1 MTPAFGHRIKR
12 RNHMEQELLYRT
24 WLSLL
29 FGAASLRANRLV
41 EHFGS
46 AYGVFCAGDD
56 ELLAVAGYTRKS
68 TVFDRLTARDLSGAK
83 TVLDKCRR
91 LGMRAICPGM
101 AEFPRN
107 LANLPDAPMV
117 LYVMGSFP
125 DFLSTC
131 SVGIVGSRKMSV
143 SGMKNAATLAYGLA
157 AAGVNVVSGG
167 ARGIDSAAM
176 SAAIEAGGT
185 VIGIIG
191 SGLDVVYPKENRFL
205 FSEAAKHGAMVSEY
219 PPGTRPDGK
228 NFPKRNRLISALS
241 QATCVVECAARS
253 GALITAKDALLQG
266 RALYAMPGRIGDEG
280 SEGPNSLI
288 KDGALPITGADD
300 IVADYEFH
308 YPHSIDRGA
317 LSAKLARLDA
327 DELCVTLMQK
337 YSAVPHFDNNG
348 KVISDGYGRPLPM
361 PRTQEREVSAVEAAM
376 SRAAET
382 NAGGKPPARVKAEE
396 PKAVSAAPVK
406 EPVRIDLELLEERDM
421 TVYNAMTPN
430 TPLLAEEIPVD
441 LPISAV
447 MASLTMLELSGAV
460 ECSAG
465 GYFTRLGSEAL
476 LCGS

>member
-1 MTPAFGHRIKR
+1 
-12 RNHMEQELLYRT
+12 MEQELLYRT

-46 AYGVFCAGDD
+46 AYGVFCASDD
-56 ELLAVAGYTRKS
+56 EILAVAGYSRRS
-68 TVFDRLTARDLSGAK
+68 AVFDRLVLRDLSGAK
-83 TVLDKCRR
+83 TVLEKCRR
-91 LGMRAICPGM
+91 LGIKVMCPGM
-101 AEFPRN
+101 EEFPRN
-107 LANLPDAPMV
+107 LANLLDAPMV
-117 LYVMGSFP
+117 LYVMGTFP
-125 DFLSTC
+125 DFLTTC

-205 FSEAAKHGAMVSEY
+205 FSETVKHGAMVSEY
-219 PPGTRPDGK
+219 PPGAKPDGR

-241 QATCVVECAARS
+241 QATCVVECAAHS
-253 GALITAKDALLQG
+253 GALITAKNALLQG

-288 KDGALPITGADD
+288 KDGALPVTGADD

-317 LSAKLARLDA
+317 LAAKLARLDA
-327 DELCVTLMQK
+327 EELCITLMKK

-361 PRTQEREVSAVEAAM
+361 PEFREREVGAVEAAM
-376 SRAAET
+376 SKAAEIG
-382 NAGGKPPARVKAEE
+382 AGEKKRTPKSAKAEE
-396 PKAVSAAPVK
+396 HKESVVPAK

-441 LPISAV
+441 LPISSV

>member
-1 MTPAFGHRIKR
+1 
-12 RNHMEQELLYRT
+12 MEQEILYRT

-29 FGAASLRANRLV
+29 FGAASPRANRLV

-46 AYGVFCAGDD
+46 AYGVFCAADD
-56 ELLAVAGYTRKS
+56 EILAAAGYTRRS
-68 TVFDRLTARDLSGAK
+68 TVFDRLTTRDLSGAR
-83 TVLDKCRR
+83 TVLEKCRR
-91 LGMRAICPGM
+91 LGIRAICPGM

-107 LANLPDAPMV
+107 LANLTDAPMV
-117 LYVMGSFP
+117 LYVMGTFP
-125 DFLSTC
+125 DFFSTC

-266 RALYAMPGRIGDEG
+266 RALYAMPGCIGDEG

-300 IVADYEFH
+300 IVADYEFL

-317 LSAKLARLDA
+317 LTAKLSRLDA

-361 PRTQEREVSAVEAAM
+361 PSAQEREVSAVEAAM
-376 SRAAET
+376 SRAAEMDRGA
-382 NAGGKPPARVKAEE
+382 AGRAPVGVKAEAQKV
-396 PKAVSAAPVK
+396 PTAPVR

-476 LCGS
+476 L